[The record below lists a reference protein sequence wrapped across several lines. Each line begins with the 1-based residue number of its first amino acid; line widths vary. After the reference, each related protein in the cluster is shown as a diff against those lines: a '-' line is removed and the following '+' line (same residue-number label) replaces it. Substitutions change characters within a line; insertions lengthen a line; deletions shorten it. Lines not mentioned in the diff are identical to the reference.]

1 MQLDDL
7 NKIPLNYMF
16 SYTLAAIYKISLN
29 DEYWQNL
36 LYSEYF
42 KTEEVLF
49 ILWNTGYIRL

>member
-49 ILWNTGYIRL
+49 IL